1 LKEVYIL
8 ATEQPQPV
16 SLDLLRPAFESE
28 EVKFEVRDDGQ
39 SFLVHADESRIEI
52 RFEARDEP
60 FGWTPDLLTG
70 SEEAHEALRRARG
83 FYRIAFEP
91 GIPQASVA
99 VFEALWCA
107 RAIMEHVPAVLLD
120 VTAYKI
126 HDPEDVAEITE
137 LDFDIR
143 DHINLHAVMATSGE
157 TPLWVHTHGMDK
169 FGMRDVEVFHLS
181 EEDLM
186 PAESFLHELCTDLA
200 FGQGPKPRELVET
213 SAGDGFMVVPSEDAR
228 VTLMGLSLETFEGHE
243 GLFFT
248 VVSPEG
254 RHNITEILKPYR
266 GRFEKEPEEKSEFL
280 RKQAQ
285 ALLPSFKARFQRK
298 GLMEPLTFLV
308 RASFEVH
315 PEGTEEIEHL
325 WFEVLT
331 WEDGTLVGKLVDG
344 AMHTTEWRKGAH
356 VEVEEDQVDAI
367 ALGREGRTLDEAEMM
382 SLLIAERP
390 M

>member
-1 LKEVYIL
+1 
-8 ATEQPQPV
+8 
-16 SLDLLRPAFESE
+16 
-28 EVKFEVRDDGQ
+28 
-39 SFLVHADESRIEI
+39 
-52 RFEARDEP
+52 
-60 FGWTPDLLTG
+60 
-70 SEEAHEALRRARG
+70 
-83 FYRIAFEP
+83 
-91 GIPQASVA
+91 
-99 VFEALWCA
+99 
-107 RAIMEHVPAVLLD
+107 
-120 VTAYKI
+120 
-126 HDPEDVAEITE
+126 
-137 LDFDIR
+137 
-143 DHINLHAVMATSGE
+143 
-157 TPLWVHTHGMDK
+157 MDK